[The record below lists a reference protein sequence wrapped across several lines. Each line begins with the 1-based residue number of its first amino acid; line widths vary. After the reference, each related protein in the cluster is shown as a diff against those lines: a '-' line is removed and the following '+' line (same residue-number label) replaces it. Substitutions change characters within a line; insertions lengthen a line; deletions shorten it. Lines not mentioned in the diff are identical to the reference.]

1 MSQMSLNSDQDL
13 VGDNLR
19 DRQISIRH
27 KIISILLKP
36 LNFRWLDMIWTTN
49 LFARKA
55 SIWEDQEKER
65 KALQANQLTRKNK
78 N

>member
-36 LNFRWLDMIWTTN
+36 LNFRWLDMI
-49 LFARKA
+49 
-55 SIWEDQEKER
+55 
-65 KALQANQLTRKNK
+65 
-78 N
+78 